1 MTDLLNTGESM
12 AALYDLKVKIDK
24 TIEERKLDGVATRG
38 KIALQTG
45 FLLSLVSASTPDD
58 PVKLDK
64 LKKAAA
70 AVLQLKV

>member
-1 MTDLLNTGESM
+1 M
-12 AALYDLKVKIDK
+12 AAMYDLKVKIEK
-24 TIEERKLDGVATRG
+24 TIEERKLDGAATRG

-45 FLLSLVSASTPDD
+45 FLLALVSPTTPDD

-64 LKKAAA
+64 LKKAAV

>member
-1 MTDLLNTGESM
+1 M

-45 FLLSLVSASTPDD
+45 FLLSLVSATTPDD

-64 LKKAAA
+64 LKKAAV

>member
-1 MTDLLNTGESM
+1 MGLLF
-12 AALYDLKVKIDK
+12 DLKTKIDK
-24 TIEERKLDGVATRG
+24 TIADKKLDGATVRG

-45 FLLSLVSASTPDD
+45 FLLSLVGATTPDD

-70 AVLQLKV
+70 DVLQLKL

>member
-1 MTDLLNTGESM
+1 M

-24 TIEERKLDGVATRG
+24 TIEEKKLDGVATRG

-45 FLLSLVSASTPDD
+45 SLLSLVSANTPDD

-64 LKKAAA
+64 LRKAVA
-70 AVLQLKV
+70 AVLQLAA

>member
-1 MTDLLNTGESM
+1 M